1 MMSRNILCK
10 SLDTRGLIPP
20 LTDFSRPGAGHAD
33 TFAESAIGGGPDIMG
48 MWIIAYGE
56 QQ

>member
-1 MMSRNILCK
+1 MLRSILCK
-10 SLDTRGLIPP
+10 SLASNGLIPL
-20 LTDFSRPGAGHAD
+20 LTGLSRPGAGHAD

-56 QQ
+56 KQ